1 MAKKGRAKNKE
12 NKALHTKLLNRK
24 KEKLK
29 TSKITTK
36 ERLKAI
42 IKKSKEASESLKIG
56 ILDC

>member
-1 MAKKGRAKNKE
+1 MAKKGRAKNTE

-36 ERLKAI
+36 QRLKAI
-42 IKKSKEASESLKIG
+42 IKKSKEASESLKV
-56 ILDC
+56 